1 MWPRHDLSEL
11 LGVSHPI
18 IQAPMAGASTAE
30 MAAAVAN
37 AGGLGSLGCAR
48 MSADMLREQVG
59 KTRAATNGTINLN
72 FFCHPAPVIDEAVA
86 ARMRERLA
94 PYYAEFELGPVP
106 HVKPEGPGFDD
117 AKLEVVLE
125 LAPRVVSF
133 HFGLPEADAV
143 AALKAAGS
151 VVLSSATPVVEAVWL
166 EEAGADAIIAQGF
179 EAGGHRG
186 TFAGPMSSG
195 EIGTMALV
203 PRVVDAVDVPVIAA
217 GGIADGRG
225 IAASFAL
232 GAAGVQ
238 IGTAFMSTPE
248 AGINPRHRAALT
260 EGRETRLTRATS
272 GRPARGI
279 VNRYLDEMADS
290 EPVAFPAHLQ
300 MSGPLSVAA
309 AKAGSSE
316 FHALWSGQAGAL
328 NRSLPAGDLVALLV
342 EETKAI
348 FEARS

>member
-1 MWPRHDLSEL
+1 MWPRRDLTEL

-18 IQAPMAGASTAE
+18 IQAPMAGASTPE

-37 AGGLGSLGCAR
+37 AGALGSLGCAK
-48 MSADMLREQVG
+48 MSAAVLREQVG
-59 KTRAATNGTINLN
+59 KTRAATNGAINLN
-72 FFCHPAPVIDEAVA
+72 FFCHPAPVIDDGVV

-94 PYYAEFELGPVP
+94 PYYTEFDLGEVP
-106 HVKPEGPGFDD
+106 DAKPEGSGFDD
-117 AKLEVVLE
+117 ARLETVLA
-125 LAPRVVSF
+125 LAPAVVSF
-133 HFGLPEADAV
+133 HFGLPEASAV
-143 AALKAAGS
+143 SALKAVGS
-151 VVLSSATPVVEAVWL
+151 VVLSSATTVEEAVWL
-166 EEAGADAIIAQGF
+166 EEAGADAVIAQGF

-186 TFAGPMSSG
+186 TFAGAMSSG

-203 PRVVDAVDVPVIAA
+203 PRVVDAVGVPVIAA

-238 IGTAFMSTPE
+238 LGTAFLSTPE
-248 AGINPRHRAALT
+248 ANLNAHHRAALT

-279 VNRYLDEMADS
+279 VNRYLDEMSDA
-290 EPVAFPAHLQ
+290 EAVAFPAQLQ
-300 MSGPLSVAA
+300 MSGPLSAAA

-328 NRSLPAGDLVALLV
+328 NRSLPAGELVALLV
-342 EETKAI
+342 EETRKI
-348 FEARS
+348 LEARS

>member
-18 IQAPMAGASTAE
+18 IQAPMAGASTPE

-48 MSADMLREQVG
+48 MSPDQLREQVG
-59 KTRAATNGTINLN
+59 KTRAATNGAINLN
-72 FFCHPAPVIDEAVA
+72 FFCHPAPVIDDTVA

-94 PYYAEFELGPVP
+94 AYYAEFELGDVP
-106 HVKPEGPGFDD
+106 HARPEGPGFDD
-117 AKLEVVLE
+117 AKLEAVLA
-125 LAPRVVSF
+125 LVPRMVSF
-133 HFGLPEADAV
+133 HFGLPEPSAV
-143 AALKAAGS
+143 SALKAAGS
-151 VVLSSATPVVEAVWL
+151 VVLSSATTVEEAIWL
-166 EEAGADAIIAQGF
+166 QEAGADVVIAQGF

-186 TFAGPMSSG
+186 TFAGPMSTG

-225 IAASFAL
+225 IAAAFAL

-238 IGTAFMSTPE
+238 IGTAFLSTPE
-248 AGINPRHRAALT
+248 ASINPRHREILT
-260 EGRETRLTRATS
+260 QGRETRLTRATS
-272 GRPARGI
+272 GRPARGVI
-279 VNRYLDEMADS
+279 NRYLDEMANA
-290 EPVAFPAHLQ
+290 EPVAFPAQLQ
-300 MSGPLSVAA
+300 LSGPLSAAA

-316 FHALWSGQAGAL
+316 FHALWSGQAAAL
-328 NRSLPAGDLVALLV
+328 NRSLPAGELVALLV

-348 FEARS
+348 FEAST